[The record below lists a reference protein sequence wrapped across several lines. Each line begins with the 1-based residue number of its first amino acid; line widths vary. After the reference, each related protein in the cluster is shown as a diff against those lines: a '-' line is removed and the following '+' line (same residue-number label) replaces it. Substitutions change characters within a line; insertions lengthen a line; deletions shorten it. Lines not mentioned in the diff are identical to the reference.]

1 MDEKAWQ
8 VLNEALTEVMNRFRN
23 FFIGPGVN
31 MREEAVPF
39 RQREEFVAPLV
50 TVMGH
55 TYGVRLLADENP
67 DAPPILEVS
76 VNVYSDEFQPERFK
90 QRLMEEYRPERVVQT
105 IQNFMTVRDEAYVQ
119 KSKNPLLF
127 ASFFDLDFDRDLRIV
142 RKEKK
147 TASKVTGKMVDTILQ
162 VYYHIRPE
170 ALKLFVED
178 PKLFASAVYLYC
190 LRVFTLAYRKSLTLA
205 DRRLLSR

>member
-1 MDEKAWQ
+1 MDEKALQ
-8 VLNEALTEVMNRFRN
+8 ILNEALTEVMNRFRN

-50 TVMGH
+50 TVLGH
-55 TYGVRLLADENP
+55 TYGVRLLTAENP
-67 DAPPILEVS
+67 ESPPIVEVS
-76 VNVYSDEFQPERFK
+76 VNVYSDEFQPARFK
-90 QRLMEEYRPERVVQT
+90 QRLVEEYRPERVAQT
-105 IQNFMTVRDEAYVQ
+105 IQNFMTVRDEAYIK
-119 KSKNPLLF
+119 KSKDPLVF
-127 ASFFDLDFDRDLRIV
+127 ASFFELDFDRDLRIV

-162 VYYHIRPE
+162 VHYHIRPE
-170 ALKLFVED
+170 ALRLFMED

>member
-1 MDEKAWQ
+1 MDEKALQ
-8 VLNEALTEVMNRFRN
+8 TLNEALTEVMNRFRN

-50 TVMGH
+50 TVLGH
-55 TYGVRLLADENP
+55 TYGVRLLVGENP
-67 DAPPILEVS
+67 GSPPVLEVS

-90 QRLMEEYRPERVVQT
+90 QRLMEEYRPERVAQT
-105 IQNFMTVRDEAYVQ
+105 IQNFMTVRDEAYL
-119 KSKNPLLF
+119 KKARDPLVF
-127 ASFFDLDFDRDLRIV
+127 ASFFELDFDRDLRVV

-162 VYYHIRPE
+162 VHYHIRPE
-170 ALKLFVED
+170 ALKLFLED

-205 DRRLLSR
+205 DRRLLYR